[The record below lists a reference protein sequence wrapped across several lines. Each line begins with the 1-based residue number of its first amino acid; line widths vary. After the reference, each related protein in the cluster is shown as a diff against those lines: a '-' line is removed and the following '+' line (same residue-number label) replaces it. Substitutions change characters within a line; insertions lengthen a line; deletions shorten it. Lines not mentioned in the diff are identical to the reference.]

1 MSENNTPSPANG
13 TPAPAAA
20 RTRSAL
26 WPVLGIVA
34 ALAAGGVLA
43 WQMGWLE
50 RLGGGRPAEEDLG
63 QPIGAQAPAD
73 ADAPRAYR
81 DLRKP
86 DALIESV
93 SLSRLPKEILEVPL
107 LRDTLTEDFVFY
119 YENNG
124 DRLGLTGTLRR
135 IIYEHD
141 LTLKD
146 SLVEE
151 LLDQP
156 AQVALWR
163 GADGR
168 LRDFVVV
175 LKRGGLARVL
185 EPLAH
190 IAADDQ
196 QLRKVGELAG
206 TSVYRLRYGNDKAM
220 LFLSKGDRLLLLSN
234 PRMLFDDGGESDDSP
249 LNAPASEDLEALLD
263 GDELFP
269 ERFGLPGRGE
279 LRQRI
284 TLNASVLA
292 MGYQRFIPSFAG
304 VRFEKGEQGWS
315 SYLALNEVERQPPLD
330 FAPVWQAMPMGAS
343 ACVALP
349 VTPGLYGVMLE
360 RLGAEQKM
368 AQAFSE
374 HLSGA
379 AGLCWYASSRLHSPL
394 LVGQLSA
401 PASAEL
407 DDELGKLV
415 GRVIGA
421 KEAKVEGGSFPV
433 EDRVD
438 GQTRRWTRQVSS
450 NFGAY
455 PASQADNPESI
466 SGRAFFRIGMAR
478 HGQTLLF
485 SLDDQLLGKAL
496 DTLDKRYPPLAEVL
510 PKDALVPAYLAPQ
523 PLSELLQRETLD
535 SLPQDME
542 PVFRNAADTYL
553 MPRLKT
559 LAGKGSYALGL
570 PAGSQAN
577 APWQWLPLEWRS
589 L

>member
-1 MSENNTPSPANG
+1 M
-13 TPAPAAA
+13 
-20 RTRSAL
+20 
-26 WPVLGIVA
+26 LGIVA

-292 MGYQRFIPSFAG
+292 MGYQRFIELCRGALREGRAG
-304 VRFEKGEQGWS
+304 LEQLPG
-315 SYLALNEVERQPPLD
+315 AER
-330 FAPVWQAMPMGAS
+330 GGTS
-343 ACVALP
+343 AAAGLR
-349 VTPGLYGVMLE
+349 PGLAGHADGRQ
-360 RLGAEQKM
+360 RLR
-368 AQAFSE
+368 
-374 HLSGA
+374 GA
-379 AGLCWYASSRLHSPL
+379 AGHPRPVRGDAGAPGGRAEDGPGLLRASQRRRRSL
-394 LVGQLSA
+394 LVRQFAAAFAAAGGPVERAGQCRTRRRAGQAVRSRDRREG
-401 PASAEL
+401 SQ
-407 DDELGKLV
+407 
-415 GRVIGA
+415 GRGWQL
-421 KEAKVEGGSFPV
+421 PV

>member
-1 MSENNTPSPANG
+1 
-13 TPAPAAA
+13 
-20 RTRSAL
+20 
-26 WPVLGIVA
+26 
-34 ALAAGGVLA
+34 
-43 WQMGWLE
+43 MGWLE

-249 LNAPASEDLEALLD
+249 LNAPASEDVEALLD

-360 RLGAEQKM
+360 RLGGRAED
-368 AQAFSE
+368 
-374 HLSGA
+374 GP
-379 AGLCWYASSRLHSPL
+379 GLLRASQRRCRSLWYASSRLHSPL

-407 DDELGKLV
+407 DDELGKLF

-535 SLPQDME
+535 SLPQDIE

>member
-1 MSENNTPSPANG
+1 
-13 TPAPAAA
+13 
-20 RTRSAL
+20 
-26 WPVLGIVA
+26 
-34 ALAAGGVLA
+34 
-43 WQMGWLE
+43 
-50 RLGGGRPAEEDLG
+50 
-63 QPIGAQAPAD
+63 
-73 ADAPRAYR
+73 
-81 DLRKP
+81 
-86 DALIESV
+86 
-93 SLSRLPKEILEVPL
+93 
-107 LRDTLTEDFVFY
+107 
-119 YENNG
+119 
-124 DRLGLTGTLRR
+124 
-135 IIYEHD
+135 
-141 LTLKD
+141 
-146 SLVEE
+146 
-151 LLDQP
+151 
-156 AQVALWR
+156 
-163 GADGR
+163 
-168 LRDFVVV
+168 
-175 LKRGGLARVL
+175 
-185 EPLAH
+185 
-190 IAADDQ
+190 
-196 QLRKVGELAG
+196 
-206 TSVYRLRYGNDKAM
+206 
-220 LFLSKGDRLLLLSN
+220 
-234 PRMLFDDGGESDDSP
+234 
-249 LNAPASEDLEALLD
+249 
-263 GDELFP
+263 
-269 ERFGLPGRGE
+269 
-279 LRQRI
+279 
-284 TLNASVLA
+284 
-292 MGYQRFIPSFAG
+292 
-304 VRFEKGEQGWS
+304 
-315 SYLALNEVERQPPLD
+315 ERQPPLD

-407 DDELGKLV
+407 DDELGKLF

-455 PASQADNPESI
+455 PASQADNPDSI